1 MVRNNNLPSRSHKIV
16 VFMPAMCANAKLSKL
31 LYHWL
36 NRTLG
41 RFEDGQGGHRTTAD
55 CVLQR
60 LFADGVLPFR
70 HFMFRMFE
78 NPQLRLFYG
87 GMQNLFP
94 PCVLGSPRFVADD
107 ELLWR
112 RFLLVG
118 GDRRRRFV
126 GVEDLL
132 HARRF
137 HEVLAVVLERHL
149 LSHLA
154 RFRNAF
160 FMKAL
165 MKPLVCFRPGNLIIR
180 HDRMFGEAGVNVA
193 VRLFES
199 AMVMV

>member
-1 MVRNNNLPSRSHKIV
+1 M
-16 VFMPAMCANAKLSKL
+16 
-31 LYHWL
+31 
-36 NRTLG
+36 
-41 RFEDGQGGHRTTAD
+41 
-55 CVLQR
+55 LQR

-107 ELLWR
+107 DLLWR

-154 RFRNAF
+154 RFLNAF

-193 VRLFES
+193 PPCCSIVVPSFVAIRTPNEQLKQVLRLYIPMYVVSFT
-199 AMVMV
+199 